1 MAEPDHPAPYLGGRF
16 DARAATPATRHVR
29 STTGDVRGCPEGDF
43 AHAPVIR
50 NGLSS
55 LLAAWAI
62 SAVVL
67 TAGQH
72 AATLAFYIAWPI
84 LFWIARLARGE
95 QERRADVR

>member
-1 MAEPDHPAPYLGGRF
+1 
-16 DARAATPATRHVR
+16 
-29 STTGDVRGCPEGDF
+29 
-43 AHAPVIR
+43 
-50 NGLSS
+50 LSS